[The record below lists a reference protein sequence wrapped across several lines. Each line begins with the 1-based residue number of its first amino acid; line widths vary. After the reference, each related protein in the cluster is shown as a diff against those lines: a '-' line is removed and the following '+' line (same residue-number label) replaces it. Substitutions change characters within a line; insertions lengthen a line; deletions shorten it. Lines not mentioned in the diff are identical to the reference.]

1 VSSEAAAPSGA
12 KARVGQV
19 LSSLRVRNYR
29 LYFFGQVVSVSGNWM
44 QQIAIAW
51 LVLRLTGSA
60 FQLGVTTALQT
71 LPYLAFGAW
80 GGLLADRIPKRRL
93 LLTTQALQV
102 VPPVALWLLTQSGSV
117 QLWTVYVI
125 VLLRGVVNTVDNPAR
140 QSFVAEMVSRDQL
153 VNAVSLNASIIQAG
167 RLFGPAVAAL
177 VIATLGLGPCFLL
190 NALTFVFMIG
200 MLLAMNASELH
211 PVPVAPR
218 GKGQLRAGLALAART
233 PDLRLPLLLM
243 AVVGLFSFNFT
254 VVLPAVARFTYG
266 GTATTYAVMVN
277 VLALGALGGAL
288 VSSLRT
294 TISTRLVSYAAL
306 AFGLA
311 LCLAAAAPDLG
322 LALPALLL
330 VGCTSVTFSASA
342 QASLQLAV
350 APEMRG
356 RILALYQIV
365 YMGTTPIGA
374 LIVGALAESSGARS
388 GLVVGG
394 VAAVIAGLA
403 GIRLSMLW
411 APSRPIIG
419 AR

>member
-1 VSSEAAAPSGA
+1 M
-12 KARVGQV
+12 
-19 LSSLRVRNYR
+19 SSLRVRNYR

-60 FQLGVTTALQT
+60 FQLGLTTALQT
-71 LPYLAFGAW
+71 TPYLLLGAW
-80 GGLLADRIPKRRL
+80 GGLVADRFPKRRL
-93 LLTTQALQV
+93 LVTTQALQV
-102 VPPVALWLLTQSGSV
+102 IPPIVLWVLTQSGSIEM
-117 QLWTVYVI
+117 WMVYVL
-125 VLLRGVVNTVDNPAR
+125 VVLRGVVNTVDNPAR
-140 QSFVAEMVSRDQL
+140 QSFVAEIVERDQL
-153 VNAVSLNASIIQAG
+153 VNAVSLNASVIQAG
-167 RLFGPAVAAL
+167 RLFGPAIAAL

-190 NALTFVFMIG
+190 NALTFVFMIA

-211 PVPVAPR
+211 PEPVTPR
-218 GKGQLRAGLALAART
+218 GKGQLRAGLSVAART
-233 PDLRLPLLLM
+233 PELRLPLLLM

-254 VVLPAVARFTYG
+254 VVLPAIARFTYG

-277 VLALGALGGAL
+277 FLAVGALGGAL
-288 VSSLRT
+288 ISSMRT
-294 TISTRLVSYAAL
+294 TISTRVVSAAAL

-311 LCLAAAAPDLG
+311 LCLAAAAPDLR

-330 VGCTSVTFSASA
+330 VGAASVTFSASV
-342 QASLQLAV
+342 QASLQLNA

-374 LIVGALAESSGARS
+374 LLVGGLAEATGARS

-394 VAAVIAGLA
+394 IAASLAGVAGL
-403 GIRLSMLW
+403 W
-411 APSRPIIG
+411 ASVLRHRGDPMRPHFAEPS
-419 AR
+419 